1 MRHNNLRDLTAQL
14 LIDAKCRD
22 VVVEPQLLPV
32 NPENFKDST
41 NTQPEARLDIAA
53 TGFHS
58 VFERTFFDV
67 RVTHPSCDTNIHKSL
82 TQLYREQEEE
92 KKRMYEERV
101 IESEKGSFTPLI
113 YMTSGGS
120 GPLCRRFIKQI
131 SSRIAE
137 EKNEKYEDVVFHLR
151 VRLRFAILRSTL
163 MALRGQRG
171 KSMKR
176 LETIEETSFNL
187 IPEAYKRER
196 DNF

>member
-1 MRHNNLRDLTAQL
+1 MAQL

-32 NPENFKDST
+32 DPKSFKDST

-53 TGFHS
+53 TGLHS

-82 TQLYREQEEE
+82 TQLYRDQEEE
-92 KKRMYEERV
+92 KKRTYEERV
-101 IESEKGSFTPLI
+101 IQSEKGSFTPLI
-113 YMTSGGS
+113 FTTSGGS
-120 GPLCRRFIKQI
+120 GPLCRKFIKKI
-131 SSRIAE
+131 STRIAE
-137 EKNEKYEDVVFHLR
+137 EKNEKYEDVIFHLR
-151 VRLRFAILRSTL
+151 VRLRFGILRSTL

-171 KSMKR
+171 KTMKKI
-176 LETIEETSFNL
+176 ENIEETSFNL
-187 IPEAYKRER
+187 IPEAFERNR